1 MYHEHG
7 QRCRGC
13 RLHPAER
20 PQAWDQVV
28 GDQRRLE
35 GVRLQGVLQRDCR
48 IQGRW
53 DTCGEIDVHC
63 GSCAIAYEQCIR
75 MESS

>member
-1 MYHEHG
+1 
-7 QRCRGC
+7 
-13 RLHPAER
+13 
-20 PQAWDQVV
+20 
-28 GDQRRLE
+28 
-35 GVRLQGVLQRDCR
+35 VLQRDCR

-63 GSCAIAYEQCIR
+63 GSCAIAYEQCTR